1 MSKLV
6 QAASILALAAAT
18 SSAGAWYAAPVAPIM
33 TPEMAEQR
41 MQAISAH
48 HEAMAEQHVKAI
60 EQSMNMHRKMMDQ
73 QTAQF
78 AQWPSA
84 PIAGPLAGHPFG
96 TEPAFPELPPIPELG
111 QYPAMPEHLSM
122 PEFGEIPAMPEM
134 PPMPEFGQYPE
145 IPDFARIE
153 RRALPAAPEFLK
165 TRLEERDAHR
175 AKVQQEAEERRA
187 AFKAMSEQRRAQ
199 YPRPM
204 DPAHMVSYGP
214 GMHPAMMSSKD
225 CSPSVK
231 ETEQQASAPAPE
243 AAAE

>member
-33 TPEMAEQR
+33 TPEMAEQQ
-41 MQAISAH
+41 MQAISAQ

-60 EQSMNMHRKMMDQ
+60 EQAMNAHQKMIDQ

-78 AQWPSA
+78 AQWPAA
-84 PIAGPLAGHPFG
+84 PVAGPLAGHPFG
-96 TEPAFPELPPIPELG
+96 TEPVFPELPPIPELG
-111 QYPAMPEHLSM
+111 QYPAMPERPSM

-134 PPMPEFGQYPE
+134 PAMPEFGQYPE

-153 RRALPAAPEFLK
+153 RGAFPAAPDFLK

-175 AKVQQEAEERRA
+175 AKIQQATEERRA
-187 AFKAMSEQRRAQ
+187 AFKAMSEQRRTQ
-199 YPRPM
+199 HPRPM
-204 DPAHMVSYGP
+204 DRAAMVSYAP

-243 AAAE
+243 AAAQ